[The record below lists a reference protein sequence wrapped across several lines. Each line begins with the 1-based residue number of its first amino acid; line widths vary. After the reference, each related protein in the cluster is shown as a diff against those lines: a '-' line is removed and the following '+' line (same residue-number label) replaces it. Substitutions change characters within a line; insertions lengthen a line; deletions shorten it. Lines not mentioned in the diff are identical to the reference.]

1 MSRGKGKVLPGA
13 WDGPPETGRC
23 GSERGK
29 AGEEMGLLFLGL
41 GVKESVPDPW
51 VIKSKIHPL
60 KNRDILTY
68 GTNSLCLIFS
78 L

>member
-1 MSRGKGKVLPGA
+1 MSRGKGKILPGA

-29 AGEEMGLLFLGL
+29 AGEETGLLFLGL

-51 VIKSKIHPL
+51 VIKSKKKPFEEQRYL
-60 KNRDILTY
+60 DLRN
-68 GTNSLCLIFS
+68 
-78 L
+78 